1 MRFFAGIVL
10 IVIFFSCNKVIDVQ
24 LPPYTSELVV
34 EMYLED
40 GKQLRCAVSESLPYT
55 DTGINKPVDSAL
67 VIFSDGTHSD
77 TLKNVVTEDYE
88 TGRTYNYFSPE
99 ILVADNS
106 KTYSLYVSDGKRS
119 VTGTTTFSQPVVA
132 IDSIDVRATVN
143 KKDTFSIGVI
153 ISDPPKT
160 NNYYRFLI
168 TKKLNDF
175 ISEPTDLSVNDNSFN
190 GKQYSFYTE
199 PAYARNDSVIVRV
212 YSLQKEHYDYI
223 QSTRDARSSNFNP
236 FSQPALIKSNV
247 SGGIGIFTS
256 IRFVQRL
263 VIIK

>member
-1 MRFFAGIVL
+1 M
-10 IVIFFSCNKVIDVQ
+10 Q
-24 LPPYTSELVV
+24 LPPYDPEIVV

-40 GKQLRCAVSESLPYT
+40 GKPLQCLVTESLPYT
-55 DTGINKPVDSAL
+55 DTGINKLIDSAL
-67 VIFSDGTHSD
+67 VIFSDGTHYD
-77 TLKNVVTEDYE
+77 TLKNELQEDYE
-88 TGRTYNYFSPE
+88 TGRNYNYFNPE
-99 ILVADNS
+99 ILIADNS
-106 KTYSLYVSDGKRS
+106 KTYSIYVSDGRRT
-119 VTGTTTFSQPVVA
+119 VTGTTSFSQTLVQ
-132 IDSIDVRATVN
+132 IDSIDVKASVN
-143 KKDTFSIGVI
+143 KKDTFSLGVI

-160 NNYYRFLI
+160 NDFYRFLI

-175 ISEPTDLSVNDNSFN
+175 VSEPTDLSVNDNSFN

-212 YSLQKEHYDYI
+212 YSLQQEHYDYI

-247 SGGIGIFTS
+247 AGGIGIFTS

-263 VIIK
+263 VIIR